1 MKKMNEMNSEHQP
14 ANEFLDSL
22 ASNPIIPYILQPSS
36 LTSHSKTFIDNIFS
50 TVLSYEAISGN
61 ITATISDHLPQF
73 FWLLPMSF
81 QILYAINQTSWK
93 ETGQNLTN
101 KILFLITLIKID
113 LKFSNLI
120 SIIWTYPWILI
131 ESYECNF
138 RYSCN
143 L

>member
-36 LTSHSKTFIDNIFS
+36 LTSHSKTFIDIFS

-73 FWLLPMSF
+73 F
-81 QILYAINQTSWK
+81 
-93 ETGQNLTN
+93 
-101 KILFLITLIKID
+101 
-113 LKFSNLI
+113 
-120 SIIWTYPWILI
+120 
-131 ESYECNF
+131 
-138 RYSCN
+138 
-143 L
+143 